1 MPLKEISYDYDE
13 NSLDG
18 DGHKYQA
25 ISANAW
31 LFNQKLLWNKCT
43 FIGFQPQAEA

>member
-1 MPLKEISYDYDE
+1 MPLKEKSYDNNE

-25 ISANAW
+25 ILANAW
-31 LFNQKLLWNKCT
+31 LFQKLLWNKFT
-43 FIGFQPQAEA
+43 FIGFQPQAET